1 VSDNQLFLEAGERRL
16 MARLIDVNFPN
27 YMEVIS
33 RDNDRHVMVDRE
45 RLLSTIRR
53 ISLVANERTRAVR
66 FDFAPGKLTVSSTN
80 PELGDARETVPIDY
94 SGNPFFVGLNAAY
107 VTGVLQREVE
117 KTLSVGLESGESKK
131 RVLMIN
137 GERVTLPLY
146 LNAMSVFAYSASRLE
161 IIRGAPEERRRF
173 LDRGIASV
181 NPAYLEQLT

>member
-1 VSDNQLFLEAGERRL
+1 MTAEESLNRAEDLLARLEQARTRLEGTDDGTVRFGVSENQLFFEAGERRL

-94 SGNPFFVGLNAAY
+94 AGNPFFVGLNAAY
-107 VTGVLQREVE
+107 LTDF
-117 KTLSVGLESGESKK
+117 LSAVDDLKDENSQCIGRPSTNAEELSYDY
-131 RVLMIN
+131 
-137 GERVTLPLY
+137 LY
-146 LNAMSVFAYSASRLE
+146 VVMPMRL
-161 IIRGAPEERRRF
+161 A
-173 LDRGIASV
+173 
-181 NPAYLEQLT
+181 